1 MRRRRSNAGLFQRLL
16 EGGSRSTS
24 HREELQRRRTAG
36 KKEARAEAMRQ
47 RERDREELARE
58 RQQIRDANRLKRKLL
73 KAEQA
78 ERRTEAARE
87 KERKAEERESRIS
100 AAAIQRAYDRG
111 AKTLGEAMEMAQR
124 GNPRGSKGDFSRC
137 VKAVSQR
144 KGAKD
149 PEAICAAQERKRGL
163 LNPAFQWDY
172 LPSGYLRI
180 DVEKKPTREEW
191 REITGFVKS
200 KGVHAEVRNAKTGH
214 KYDIVSPNPAAQ
226 ERKRGLLNSSK
237 RLHKGRGQRQNA
249 AGDTFHVPGLSITDL
264 SAIPDLALY
273 YTKAEAADVAV
284 SLGWRRSDA
293 RRLRLPFGRARWVIS
308 DSHHNVVTAQ
318 GARNLRRSNPAD
330 AAMAVSEEFHGRK
343 VKAMIPVSQKRHYH
357 KYLAELGEL
366 RKLEVLARDGKHRV
380 TLSKFDGAMLCT
392 NEDKN
397 QLFLVGGDQGVDL
410 RDFGIKDAHET
421 ETLGEVTKIEYF
433 TDKEH
438 LGSEGGEAV
447 YVHKFRTTNGGRGH
461 QTVRL
466 ARNPDLIYYL
476 RDEHLEFSGGSY
488 FIRAEGIDL

>member
-1 MRRRRSNAGLFQRLL
+1 MRRRRSNAGIFQRLL
-16 EGGSRSTS
+16 EGGSRTTY
-24 HREELQRRRTAG
+24 HGKIRDRKGKRTAQVRQG
-36 KKEARAEAMRQ
+36 KQSVYKGVRIIPVGNGEFETSLDSSRFESK
-47 RERDREELARE
+47 
-58 RQQIRDANRLKRKLL
+58 RDARRFVDSWKKQGNPGREVRWEIIIDGDRHPVQWTSRKD
-73 KAEQA
+73 AWDQV
-78 ERRTEAARE
+78 RVW
-87 KERKAEERESRIS
+87 RKMGKLRPNSTVKVVEVL
-100 AAAIQRAYDRG
+100 
-111 AKTLGEAMEMAQR
+111 TP
-124 GNPRGSKGDFSRC
+124 NPRGHKGDFSRC

-163 LNPAFQWDY
+163 LNPGTYEYFVYVKDEGRWRDSGEGPWDN
-172 LPSGYLRI
+172 RA
-180 DVEKKPTREEW
+180 DAVD
-191 REITGFVKS
+191 FAN
-200 KGVHAEVRNAKTGH
+200 AEVGVKW
-214 KYDIVSPNPAAQ
+214 KIV
-226 ERKRGLLNSSK
+226 RKRRNPGK
-237 RLHKGRGQRQNA
+237 R
-249 AGDTFHVPGLSITDL
+249 
-264 SAIPDLALY
+264 
-273 YTKAEAADVAV
+273 
-284 SLGWRRSDA
+284 
-293 RRLRLPFGRARWVIS
+293 
-308 DSHHNVVTAQ
+308 
-318 GARNLRRSNPAD
+318 NPAD

-366 RKLEVLARDGKHRV
+366 RKLEVLARDGRHRV

-447 YVHKFRTTNGGRGH
+447 YVHKFRTTNGARGH
-461 QTVRL
+461 KTVRL